1 METINR
7 LKFYGK
13 KTGIY
18 TTPYF
23 WNLIFG
29 SKTACPE
36 SAVVSLWY
44 ARYDKLPNF
53 NDFTPIGGWEKPEMK
68 QYDGDVIVCG
78 LDVDKNYKP

>member
-1 METINR
+1 MESNPSTGCSWNTHDHDSNCQFLMETINR
-7 LKFYGK
+7 LKFHGK

-44 ARYDKLPNF
+44 ARYDKLANF
-53 NDFTPIGGWEKPEMK
+53 NDFTPIGGW
-68 QYDGDVIVCG
+68 
-78 LDVDKNYKP
+78 